1 MSIRQAAA
9 GSTDE
14 VRLVGEG
21 GSPDEI
27 DLTYEGR
34 ARVPDARAAGPSA
47 RRYYLLIGLFLT
59 VIDGLC
65 LAAAVLAAHAIRFG
79 PGELRTDYLIGIIP
93 AVLMWIAVFRLS
105 GLSSPQHLSGSEE
118 ARRTVAAVA
127 IGMVLVIQLTFW
139 LDVYLSRSWMMLTGI
154 IATALELTTRRIV
167 RMYVARLQHNGTLAS
182 RTLVIGSGP
191 QGAEA
196 METLRARGSGFLP
209 VGYVDANQWPV
220 TTGRDWVELLR
231 SIIRQR
237 GAECVFVA
245 HPAIGVDET
254 LAVTEAARRERA
266 EVRVYT
272 HLSGVL
278 SSRLSVQPIGDGMSL
293 VLRPIRLSP
302 AQSLMKRAFD
312 LTLAS
317 IGLILTSPLMGAIA
331 LAIKLTS
338 SGPVLY
344 RQERV
349 TEGGRT
355 FSMYKFR
362 TMRADA
368 DRLLAEH
375 ELDPAIPFFK
385 LKKDPRLTRV
395 GKILRKLSLDEL
407 PQLFNVLRGDLSLV
421 GPRPLPAV
429 QVSANLELL
438 GPRHEVRAGITGWWQ
453 IKGRSD
459 VDANEALR
467 MDHFYIENWS
477 LTLDLYILFR
487 TLGVLMGRKGA
498 Y

>member
-1 MSIRQAAA
+1 MSSRHVAT
-9 GSTDE
+9 GWTDE
-14 VRLVGEG
+14 IRLVGEVG
-21 GSPDEI
+21 FPNEV
-27 DLTYEGR
+27 DLTDEGR
-34 ARVPDARAAGPSA
+34 AHSSDEGAPGVSA
-47 RRYYLLIGLFLT
+47 RRSYLLIGLFLT

-65 LAAAVLAAHAIRFG
+65 LAAALLAAHAIRFG
-79 PGELRTDYLIGIIP
+79 PGALGSDYLIGIIP
-93 AVLMWIAVFRLS
+93 ASLMWIAVFRLS

-127 IGMVLVIQLTFW
+127 IAIILVIQLTFW

-182 RTLVIGSGP
+182 RTLIIGNGP

-209 VGYVDANQWPV
+209 VGYIDAHQWPV
-220 TTGRDWVELLR
+220 TSGEWVERLR

-278 SSRLSVQPIGDGMSL
+278 SSRLTVQPIGNGMSL

-302 AQSLMKRAFD
+302 AQSFMKRAFD
-312 LTLAS
+312 LTLAL
-317 IGLILTSPLMGAIA
+317 IGLVVTFPLLGAVA

-338 SGPVLY
+338 SGPVLD

-368 DRLLAEH
+368 DRILAEH

-385 LKKDPRLTRV
+385 LKNDPRLTRV

-421 GPRPLPAV
+421 GPRPLPAE

-438 GPRHEVRAGITGWWQ
+438 GPRHEVRAGVTGWWQ
-453 IKGRSD
+453 IQGRSD

-487 TLGVLMGRKGA
+487 TLGVLIGRKGA